1 MPVTHPRFL
10 AGGPSRLRSGC
21 RWSTASLD
29 RTMRRRMSR
38 TSTHSIVAQ
47 RVFEARSSEAFDR
60 IAFALS
66 VIRLLKPKLNVAVY
80 PRSRHLET
88 TRGGIAEPWAIL
100 GVPPHAT
107 RENIVRAVAELS
119 GAVDQPFLV
128 DLLCGFR

>member
-1 MPVTHPRFL
+1 
-10 AGGPSRLRSGC
+10 
-21 RWSTASLD
+21 
-29 RTMRRRMSR
+29 MRRRMSR